1 MALKG
6 NISRTL
12 SYNSVIGDNVVVYMS
27 ATIPENGSTN
37 RSVNISDKQLYN
49 ANKEECR
56 ADVQEFNRIVD
67 KIEDESI
74 S

>member
-6 NISRTL
+6 DISRIL
-12 SYNSVIGDNVVVYMS
+12 SYNSVIGDNVAVYMS
-27 ATIPENGSTN
+27 ATIPENGLPS

-56 ADVQEFNRIVD
+56 SDIQEFNRIVD
-67 KIEDESI
+67 NIEDKTI
-74 S
+74 N